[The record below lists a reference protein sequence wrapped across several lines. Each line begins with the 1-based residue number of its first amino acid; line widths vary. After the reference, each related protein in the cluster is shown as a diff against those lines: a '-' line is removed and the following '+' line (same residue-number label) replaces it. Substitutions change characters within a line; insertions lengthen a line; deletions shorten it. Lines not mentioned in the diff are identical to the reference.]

1 MRSHNGTLLSSDI
14 PPLSPRRR
22 VSQPDPVAVLRWRMF
37 KVQANTLDE
46 YFDADP
52 ARKSD
57 LHALD
62 ALIRETVPGLK
73 RWFYAGASG
82 AGMRMSLIGYGAFQ
96 YEMKSGERVEWPII
110 GLALQ
115 KNYITLYT
123 SVVKDGVR
131 IMDRYK
137 GRLGELRTGQ
147 NNFSF
152 VTFGQLDKD
161 AVVALLKDIGETVR
175 RDPIGSLEYSTYRI
189 VSSSIEG

>member
-1 MRSHNGTLLSSDI
+1 M
-14 PPLSPRRR
+14 
-22 VSQPDPVAVLRWRMF
+22 VLCWCEGRQGRY
-37 KVQANTLDE
+37 ADE
-46 YFDADP
+46 PY
-52 ARKSD
+52 R
-57 LHALD
+57 
-62 ALIRETVPGLK
+62 I
-73 RWFYAGASG
+73 
-82 AGMRMSLIGYGAFQ
+82 GAFQ
-96 YEMKSGERVEWPII
+96 YEMTSGERVEWPII

-123 SVVKDGVR
+123 TMVKGGVR
-131 IMDRYK
+131 IMDHYK

-161 AVVALLKDIGETVR
+161 AVVTLLNDIGETVR